1 MQVTCATFCDEGVLV
16 VDIQIIFQARR
27 KMAGNKVVG
36 LLSREGV
43 MVQCTQIGGNKTS
56 LVGCNNR
63 R

>member
-1 MQVTCATFCDEGVLV
+1 MFRDEGVLV

-56 LVGCNNR
+56 IVGCNNR